1 MMRDAI
7 ISFPMLGDLA
17 MNPPYCIQIGNFC
30 IYFYGIIIAL
40 GFLLAVF
47 YASRVV
53 KRFDMVMDD
62 VYDYIIWGVI
72 AGVICA
78 RLYYCITYTDANGV
92 HTYLHDPASFLRIRD
107 GGLAIYGGVIG
118 AVIALVVRSRMK
130 KQSVFPI
137 LDLMSFG
144 FLIGQLVGRWGNFF
158 NREAYGYETDIF
170 CRMGLTLNGSTIYVH
185 PTFLYESLWNL
196 LGFLLLHFH
205 SKKHRRWQGQYFLAY
220 LIWYG
225 FGRAAIEGLRSDSL
239 WLVPNVIRIS
249 QLLGLVSAAAAL
261 VLYILNLRRVNAGKA
276 PVFGHSLPDPD
287 AEAQEEAAGS
297 AAPEDGEPEDAAEDA
312 ESGPENGESGEAA
325 PSESGPEPEPEPE
338 DGGDDPAP
346 APPDPASEAD
356 EQASGSES

>member
-1 MMRDAI
+1 MREAI
-7 ISFPMLGDLA
+7 ISFPFLGLVTD
-17 MNPPYCIQIGNFC
+17 PPYCIRIGSFC
-30 IYFYGIIIAL
+30 IYYYGVIIAV

-78 RLYYCITYTDANGV
+78 RLYYCVTFTDENGV
-92 HTYLHDPASFLRIRD
+92 HTYLQDPAAFFRIRD

-118 AVIALVVRSRMK
+118 AVLALVVRSRMK

-170 CRMGLTLNGSTIYVH
+170 CRMGLTLGGTTVYVH

-249 QLLGLVSAAAAL
+249 QLLGLVSALAAL
-261 VLYILNLRRVNAGKA
+261 ALYILDVRAVKAGKP
-276 PVFGHSLPDPD
+276 PVFGHSLPVPTAVAEAD
-287 AEAQEEAAGS
+287 AEADADAGE
-297 AAPEDGEPEDAAEDA
+297 AAPEDDTPSVQEEP
-312 ESGPENGESGEAA
+312 P
-325 PSESGPEPEPEPE
+325 
-338 DGGDDPAP
+338 
-346 APPDPASEAD
+346 
-356 EQASGSES
+356 SGSGQDPDAGP